1 MSSTAALRDVGSE
14 PAVNRLPR
22 RCRQEVSARHY
33 ELPRENVTY
42 RDFVAPPIEEKTM
55 SRLPMTAAG
64 HSALEDELKQ
74 RVRVERPRLVQRIQE
89 AIADDSNLA
98 ENSEYQA
105 AKAEQEINEAGI
117 VELEDKL
124 ARAEVIDVS
133 KLFGDTIKFGATV
146 TLIEE
151 DTGEKKVWQI
161 VGEPEADVKK
171 GKISVTSPVARALI
185 GKTKGAT
192 IEVEAPGGAKVYKIR
207 RVGWA

>member
-1 MSSTAALRDVGSE
+1 MS
-14 PAVNRLPR
+14 NLP
-22 RCRQEVSARHY
+22 
-33 ELPRENVTY
+33 L
-42 RDFVAPPIEEKTM
+42 
-55 SRLPMTAAG
+55 TAAG
-64 HSALEDELKQ
+64 RAVLEDELKQ
-74 RVRVERPRLVQRIQE
+74 RIRVERPRLVQRIQE